1 MAAIVQSKKTG
12 KRYVVLGA
20 GFGLFKAAHTSPMF
34 GGWFPNKEQGNEQ
47 LLAVCDAQGKPGF
60 IQIADAEV
68 ISVDGV
74 SPAELLSETPA

>member
-20 GFGLFKAAHTSPMF
+20 GFSLFKTTHTSPIF
-34 GGWFPNKEQGNEQ
+34 GGWFPNKDQGNEQ
-47 LLAVCDAQGKPGF
+47 LLAVCDSQGKPGF

-68 ISVDGV
+68 VSVDGV
-74 SPAELLSETPA
+74 SLAELLSKTPA